1 MAKECPKCGNQN
13 FNNAYQCSN
22 CKHIFNDIIKCSK
35 CGVYNLKGW
44 KKCIQCHNEL
54 ISFDNKPVI
63 ENIIVEDEKRE
74 EIQKDNN
81 VILNINYDNISLQ
94 NIVHSIIKDRG
105 ISVLKD
111 SKLCNA
117 LLQDYAKGE
126 LKKEI
131 RLFIQILNIGCYKKL
146 NASQEIDIEKLKM
159 TRELTEDY
167 FIDKSIA
174 NSIINLL
181 VYIIKTSAQQDST

>member
-1 MAKECPKCGNQN
+1 MAKECPNCGKQN

-22 CKHIFNDIIKCSK
+22 CKYVFNDVIKCSK

-44 KKCIQCHNEL
+44 KKCFQCHNEL
-54 ISFDNKPVI
+54 KIFDNKPVI
-63 ENIIVEDEKRE
+63 ENIIVDEEKCE
-74 EIQKDNN
+74 ETQKDNN
-81 VILNINYDNISLQ
+81 VVLNSNYDNISLR
-94 NIVHSIIKDRG
+94 NIVRSIIKDRG
-105 ISVLKD
+105 ISVLMD

-131 RLFIQILNIGCYKKL
+131 RLFIQTLNIGCYKKL
-146 NASQEIDIEKLKM
+146 NSSQEIDIEKLKM
-159 TRELTEDY
+159 IRELIEDY
-167 FIDKSIA
+167 FIEKNIA

-181 VYIIKTSAQQDST
+181 VDIIKTCA